1 MDIYNRTEWTELP
14 IDGDALV
21 TLSEN
26 LLMDFYEADL
36 PELTFSVV
44 TAKEIRE
51 LNHQFRDVNDVTDI
65 LSFPAES
72 EIDPETGVE
81 YLGDLIV
88 CLERAESQANEAGH
102 SLQDEVSL
110 LLIHGLLH
118 LLGYDHA
125 EPEEKAEM
133 WALQDEYLR
142 KYGIKLNKISGD
154 EPFSED
160 ELLNGS

>member
-1 MDIYNRTEWTELP
+1 MLFR
-14 IDGDALV
+14 
-21 TLSEN
+21 S
-26 LLMDFYEADL
+26 
-36 PELTFSVV
+36 
-44 TAKEIRE
+44 
-51 LNHQFRDVNDVTDI
+51 FRDVNDVTDI